1 MNAKAMNAK
10 TVTGSASFAPLF
22 KVFTG
27 VFFTGLFLAGPGMPS
42 CARGTT
48 LVRMSLDQMGQAADT
63 IVRGRCIS
71 VSSRWDAGAI
81 WTFAEVDVVEALKGS
96 PSAQIE
102 VRLPGGRVGHLSTK
116 VEDAPRLQ
124 PDEEKILFLEKTRAG
139 DYSVTAWVEGA
150 FRIRK
155 NTSGEETV
163 TQDSSE
169 VVVFDA
175 GTRQFQ
181 AQGIRNLPMSE
192 FRQRLAV
199 ALAPTRGNS
208 R

>member
-1 MNAKAMNAK
+1 MRKPMHAKRVNRPN
-10 TVTGSASFAPLF
+10 SFASLLT
-22 KVFTG
+22 VFLTG
-27 VFFTGLFLAGPGMPS
+27 VFLTALGVPS

-71 VSSRWDAGAI
+71 ASSRWEAGAI

-96 PSAQIE
+96 PPARIQ
-102 VRLPGGRVGHLSTK
+102 VRLPGGRVGHLATK

-124 PDEEKILFLEKTRAG
+124 PGEEKILFLERTRAG

-155 NTSGEETV
+155 NSSGEETV

-169 VVVFDA
+169 VMVFDA
-175 GTRQFQ
+175 STRQFQ

-192 FRQRLAV
+192 FRQRLAA
-199 ALAPTRGNS
+199 ALAPARGSS